1 MKKKLI
7 ITGIFVLFMGLIAG
21 IFCYYIQWKQ
31 ARREQIEEVILQIDY
46 KQQNQ
51 SFGMG
56 AKVWYSG
63 YQGYDEIKE
72 TELYVRLAAYNSW
85 NCQQNNGKENL
96 TLADFKDYLSSEHN
110 EDGSLRI
117 SLRPEKI
124 QDYIDWYY
132 DGGDGEIEE
141 YRNELENILL
151 DFQGNNPEI
160 IVKPTR
166 NMTTEQL
173 QEIINKYNDPSYEI
187 NAEIMGEQE

>member
-85 NCQQNNGKENL
+85 NCQQNSGKENL
-96 TLADFKDYLSSEHN
+96 TLADFKDYLSSEYN

-132 DGGDGEIEE
+132 EGGDGEIEE
-141 YRNELENILL
+141 YWDELQKISLNYYDEYPENIKL
-151 DFQGNNPEI
+151 
-160 IVKPTR
+160 
-166 NMTTEQL
+166 TTGSMNLEQL
-173 QEIINKYNDPSYEI
+173 QELINKYNDPSYEI